1 MAEVGAF
8 EAKTNLAKYL
18 DLAEAG
24 EEVIITRRGRPVA
37 RLVGLTEDRR
47 AVQADVLARM
57 AALRAKLAARG
68 VSITRDEIA
77 EWRKEGRR

>member
-1 MAEVGAF
+1 MAKVGAF

-37 RLVGLTEDRR
+37 RLVGLEETAEAR
-47 AVQADVLARM
+47 QARQAEVIRDLQALGAR
-57 AALRAKLAARG
+57 LKGR
-68 VSITRDEIA
+68 VTREELTA
-77 EWRKEGRR
+77 WKAEGRR